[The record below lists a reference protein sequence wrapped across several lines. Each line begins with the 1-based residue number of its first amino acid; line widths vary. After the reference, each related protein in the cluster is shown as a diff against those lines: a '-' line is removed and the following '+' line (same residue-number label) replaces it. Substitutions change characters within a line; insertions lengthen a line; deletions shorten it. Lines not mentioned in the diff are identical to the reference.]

1 MWLLLFADRFGHGMN
16 ALKRRM
22 LQSVSLPTVRIP
34 TGIRSLRRKPEAQR
48 MSPMPVA
55 LPVAIALLAEEVAA
69 ASARSSPPV
78 YGPAPP
84 APKASNQPT
93 PAEPGCAQRTP
104 DPNAREIV
112 VCAPRPQGYRLDPDV
127 LEARRERKAGAAG
140 RPRNPHESYADNSCA
155 TIGPMG
161 CRGGPTINLVAA
173 AATLAAVADRLAKG
187 QEVGSIFANDP
198 TPSEYQLY
206 LEAKKR
212 REAKT
217 ADAAAKAKIA
227 TMQAAAQAKTHQP
240 PAPNAALIQKQ

>member
-1 MWLLLFADRFGHGMN
+1 
-16 ALKRRM
+16 
-22 LQSVSLPTVRIP
+22 
-34 TGIRSLRRKPEAQR
+34 

-69 ASARSSPPV
+69 ASAAPSHPV

-84 APKASNQPT
+84 ATTASSRPPPT
-93 PAEPGCAQRTP
+93 PAERDCATPNP
-104 DPNAREIV
+104 DPNVREIV

-127 LEARRERKAGAAG
+127 LEARREKKAGAAG

-155 TIGPMG
+155 TVGPMG

-187 QEVGSIFANDP
+187 QEVGSLFVNDP

-212 REAKT
+212 REAKA

-227 TMQAAAQAKTHQP
+227 TMQAAAQAKALQP
-240 PAPNAALIQKQ
+240 PAPDAALIQKQ